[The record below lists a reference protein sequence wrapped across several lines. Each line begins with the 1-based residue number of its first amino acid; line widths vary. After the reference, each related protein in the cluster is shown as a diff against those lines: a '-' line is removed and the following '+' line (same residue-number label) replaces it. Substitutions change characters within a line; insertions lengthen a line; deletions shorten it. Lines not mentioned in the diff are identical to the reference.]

1 MERIRRDAAGA
12 GTGDLEESARGQE
25 SVPKAVRGGK
35 GRDHDPKNAE
45 VALILAH
52 EETAGTGPEAGRGG
66 GQGREGIGREEG
78 VEAGEGETEVE
89 VETEKETGLKERCL
103 FGIHWAFL
111 NF

>member
-52 EETAGTGPEAGRGG
+52 EETAGTGLEAGRGG
-66 GQGREGIGREEG
+66 GQGREGIGREG
-78 VEAGEGETEVE
+78 GAEAGEGEIEVE
-89 VETEKETGLKERCL
+89 VGIEREIDLRVAYLGSTG
-103 FGIHWAFL
+103 HS
-111 NF
+111 

>member
-1 MERIRRDAAGA
+1 MERIRRYAAGV
-12 GTGDLEESARGQE
+12 GRGDLEESARGQE
-25 SVPKAVRGGK
+25 SVPKAGMGGK
-35 GRDHDPKNAE
+35 GRDHGPKNAE

-52 EETAGTGPEAGRGG
+52 EETAGTGLEAGRGG
-66 GQGREGIGREEG
+66 DQGREGIGREEG

-89 VETEKETGLKERCL
+89 VETEKEIGLRERCL